1 MIINHNLMA
10 NNAIRNM
17 NINSGNA
24 SKAMQ
29 KLSSGLRINSAAD
42 DAAGLA
48 ISEKMRGQ
56 INGLNQASSNAQD
69 GISLVQTAEG
79 ALNETTSILQRMR
92 TLADQSANGTNTDD
106 DRKSIQTE
114 ITQLK
119 SEIDRIGGTTE
130 FNTKK
135 LLDGSLSAVGAAGG
149 VNTVSG
155 AQVFKQTA
163 GMLQGAS
170 TTGVDATSLDTTK
183 TDALL
188 VDGQKISIDW
198 NKYLS
203 DADKALMKQNFSS
216 TTMTATQSG
225 QIRDILQNAINKAID
240 DSGTGASHITITD
253 ATTGAFKIQSG
264 SDGND
269 SKVELYTGTG
279 TNAGKAVLA
288 DGSTAAASS
297 NSVLDVF
304 LGNKTEMG
312 GTLTSTSGTNQVLD
326 ALVGNEKFQL
336 SINGHT
342 MEITSPDA
350 VANSDANTYAASLQ
364 TAINTAIT
372 NYNTAA
378 GFTSDDQKI
387 KDVTVKVS
395 DGRLSIDSP
404 SGAVELADITNGDAL
419 KKLGL
424 DQASRTSAATGALTF
439 QIGANEGQTM
449 GLSINDMRTSALGI
463 AGIDLSTQPGASD
476 ALNKLDAAIKKVSS
490 ERSNLGAVQNRLE
503 HTINNLGTSSE
514 NLTSAESRIR
524 DVDMASEMSEY
535 SKNNILSQAAQAML
549 AQANQQ
555 PQQVLQLLR

>member
-350 VANSDANTYAASLQ
+350 AANSDANTYAASLQ

-404 SGAVELADITNGDAL
+404 SGAVELADVTNSNTL
-419 KKLGL
+419 KTLGL